1 MGSETWCCATV
12 TALVVLC
19 KSFVFPLNVF
29 QMLMYFLSDP
39 PHKGDSLPSNFSSS
53 SLASAANAV
62 SSAFTAVAP
71 EASEDLQEL
80 LTKAVECLRLT
91 TPELDGI
98 KRLGGTPSGH
108 RGSGAVEGGWE
119 ACSASLGG
127 GVKVGLMGGVGR
139 WRGFRGSR
147 DREGI

>member
-1 MGSETWCCATV
+1 M